1 MEMFKRENRDE
12 VIRLRVTR
20 EEKDILKKFA
30 KEKDLTMSAVIA
42 QALDNYLDATVP
54 RDFEQMEVYY
64 KGKKDK
70 ALTRKV
76 QNALAFSKRYDEI
89 MGNKT
94 SLFEMEKEYQ
104 EHYFERL
111 KKLVAEDE
119 ELKKLRKLQSK
130 KAKIE
135 Q

>member
-1 MEMFKRENRDE
+1 MFKRENRDE
-12 VIRLRVTR
+12 VVRLRVTT
-20 EEKDILKKFA
+20 EEKEILKNFA
-30 KEKDLTMSAVIA
+30 QEKDLTMSAVIA

-64 KGKKDK
+64 NGKKDK
-70 ALTRKV
+70 ALTRKA

>member
-1 MEMFKRENRDE
+1 MFKRENRDE
-12 VIRLRVTR
+12 VVRLRVTT
-20 EEKDILKKFA
+20 EEKEILKKFA
-30 KEKDLTMSAVIA
+30 QEKDLTMSAVIA

-54 RDFEQMEVYY
+54 KDFEQMEVYY
-64 KGKKDK
+64 NGKKDK
-70 ALTRKV
+70 ALTRKA

-94 SLFEMEKEYQ
+94 SLFDIEKEYQ

>member
-1 MEMFKRENRDE
+1 MFKRENRDE
-12 VIRLRVTR
+12 VVRLRVTT
-20 EEKDILKKFA
+20 EEKEILKKFA
-30 KEKDLTMSAVIA
+30 QEKDLTMSAVIA

-64 KGKKDK
+64 NGKKDK
-70 ALTRKV
+70 ALTRKA

-111 KKLVAEDE
+111 KKLVAEDD

>member
-1 MEMFKRENRDE
+1 MFKRENRDE
-12 VIRLRVTR
+12 VVRLRVTT
-20 EEKDILKKFA
+20 EEKEILKKFA
-30 KEKDLTMSAVIA
+30 QEKDLTMSAVIA
-42 QALDNYLDATVP
+42 QALDNSLDATVP
-54 RDFEQMEVYY
+54 KDFEQMEVYY
-64 KGKKDK
+64 NGKKDK
-70 ALTRKV
+70 ALTRKA

-94 SLFEMEKEYQ
+94 SLFDMEKEYQ

>member
-1 MEMFKRENRDE
+1 MFRRENRDE
-12 VIRLRVTR
+12 VIRLRVTK
-20 EEKDILKKFA
+20 EEKEILKKFA

-70 ALTRKV
+70 ALTRKA

>member
-1 MEMFKRENRDE
+1 MFKRENRDE
-12 VIRLRVTR
+12 VIRLRVTK

-70 ALTRKV
+70 ALTRKA

-130 KAKIE
+130 KAKN
-135 Q
+135 

>member
-1 MEMFKRENRDE
+1 MFKRENRDE
-12 VIRLRVTR
+12 VIRLRVTK

-70 ALTRKV
+70 ALTRKA